1 MLELAGDT
9 PKSVGHP
16 IVMRGDN
23 VAAVTWVNRCGGA
36 RDKRGCLLMGMLGRL
51 EIKGG
56 WSHDAKNILGV
67 QNTLAGYIAL
77 APC

>member
-1 MLELAGDT
+1 
-9 PKSVGHP
+9 
-16 IVMRGDN
+16 MR
-23 VAAVTWVNRCGGA
+23 
-36 RDKRGCLLMGMLGRL
+36 MLGHL

-77 APC
+77 APY